1 MKELG
6 FGREYKYN
14 PDYAGGRVAQEY
26 LPERLEGREFLGKRD
41 LGEKVD
47 PDLGMGEE
55 EAGKQ
60 GEGEMEGVVDDDLDG
75 TDDEKRGNDEGEEE
89 EILLGPDGD

>member
-1 MKELG
+1 
-6 FGREYKYN
+6 
-14 PDYAGGRVAQEY
+14 
-26 LPERLEGREFLGKRD
+26 